1 MNMKERINEWLP
13 SERYNGLHEY
23 INTVIGTLAVDG
35 GLGWMAYVH
44 CGIIFLGFLRATIFD
59 FAHHCNIAWSSWVG
73 SSDESGSWC

>member
-35 GLGWMAYVH
+35 GLGWMAYVT
-44 CGIIFLGFLRATIFD
+44 A
-59 FAHHCNIAWSSWVG
+59 V
-73 SSDESGSWC
+73 